1 MTYPKDNVTS
11 SLPVECSHTSKTNRS
26 NESEWSRKKLLK
38 EANERIETGFHRL
51 GDVASCKL
59 YLMENLLFWVDVPS
73 VKGPL
78 SSLD

>member
-1 MTYPKDNVTS
+1 MEP
-11 SLPVECSHTSKTNRS
+11 
-26 NESEWSRKKLLK
+26 KKLLK